1 MNVPRPPDFRSLPR
15 RCGRTSV
22 SRRSSGN
29 RRGEHHPC
37 PPPVAQWRSGPYA
50 PDPDSARGRRHRAGG
65 PQHGTRAD
73 GGRPP
78 PAGRGGQPYGAR
90 TPVGPL
96 RDRRS
101 RRTGRPLRPHP
112 HPLRRGRGHRRAHYR
127 GRRRTGRHSGRP
139 PPQAPPG
146 PSTPCVPLEARL
158 DGSTGPVRLLPAAGI
173 KDAVVVRRWGRRP
186 FRSASRLVRPSSWPL
201 GGTAGPAG
209 CSGCSI
215 P

>member
-37 PPPVAQWRSGPYA
+37 PPRSPSGVPGRTPPIPTPHEDAGIGPVAHSTA
-50 PDPDSARGRRHRAGG
+50 P
-65 PQHGTRAD
+65 
-73 GGRPP
+73 
-78 PAGRGGQPYGAR
+78 
-90 TPVGPL
+90 V
-96 RDRRS
+96 
-101 RRTGRPLRPHP
+101 
-112 HPLRRGRGHRRAHYR
+112 
-127 GRRRTGRHSGRP
+127 RRRTPAAGRP
-139 PPQAPPG
+139 WRPAVRGQDAGRPATGPKVPPHRSATPAAPTSPPPRQRTPPCPLPGAPTDRPPLGASPSQAPPG